1 MLERG
6 TISSKDGIHDV
17 NNQNHDYESMR
28 IDSGTED
35 SYDPHYAT
43 LYKPVLPR
51 TADVITLSK
60 WSRTK
65 MLVSFWE
72 WDVSEDE
79 TKADRIDRKSEYAKL
94 FQILPQI

>member
-6 TISSKDGIHDV
+6 TISSKDNIHDV
-17 NNQNHDYESMR
+17 NDQNHDYESMR

-35 SYDPHYAT
+35 SYDPHYTA

-72 WDVSEDE
+72 WDVSEGE
-79 TKADRIDRKSEYAKL
+79 TKADKIARKSEYAKL